1 MNQRA
6 DSQLISERPL
16 NAAELS
22 QFERYRRLGLELL
35 DASASTTPKLL
46 VEAID
51 EFVDKWQN
59 ERRGLTRMFRSRTD
73 AVEPARGLG
82 VVWGD
87 QIVRHFEWSWIRA
100 IRDGEELFGVAA
112 PNRSLVIYAPQF
124 IHDCLHNPRI
134 DCTAMLAFNMQEAG
148 NFTGCQAREYVDV
161 MNGVYRIVPKG

>member
-1 MNQRA
+1 M
-6 DSQLISERPL
+6 ISERPL

-22 QFERYRRLGLELL
+22 QFERYRQLGIEVLG
-35 DASASTTPKLL
+35 ASVSATPKMLA
-46 VEAID
+46 EAID

-59 ERRGLTRMFRSRTD
+59 ERRGLSRKFRSRTD

-82 VVWGD
+82 VLWGD
-87 QIVRHFEWSWIRA
+87 QIVRHFEWSWIRE
-100 IRDGEELFGVAA
+100 IRDSEERFAVAA

-134 DCTAMLAFNMQEAG
+134 DCTVMFAFNMQEAG

-161 MNGVYRIVPKG
+161 MSGVHRIVPKR

>member
-1 MNQRA
+1 M
-6 DSQLISERPL
+6 ISERPL
-16 NAAELS
+16 NAGELS

-35 DASASTTPKLL
+35 GASASTTPKML

-59 ERRGLTRMFRSRTD
+59 ERRGLSGMFRSRAD

-87 QIVRHFEWSWIRA
+87 QIVRHFEWSWICE
-100 IRDGEELFGVAA
+100 IRGDEERFAVAA

-124 IHDCLHNPRI
+124 IYDCLHDPR
-134 DCTAMLAFNMQEAG
+134 
-148 NFTGCQAREYVDV
+148 
-161 MNGVYRIVPKG
+161 

>member
-1 MNQRA
+1 M
-6 DSQLISERPL
+6 
-16 NAAELS
+16 
-22 QFERYRRLGLELL
+22 
-35 DASASTTPKLL
+35 L

-59 ERRGLTRMFRSRTD
+59 ERRGLSRMFRSRTD

-87 QIVRHFEWSWIRA
+87 QIVRHFEWSWICE
-100 IRDGEELFGVAA
+100 IRDGEELFAVAA

-134 DCTAMLAFNMQEAG
+134 DCTVMLAFNMQESRELHRMSGRRICGRDERRVSHRPQGLDPPCLVARHLVE
-148 NFTGCQAREYVDV
+148 TGQADR
-161 MNGVYRIVPKG
+161 R